1 MICFD
6 VEVNGEP
13 YCRAGLDPTGVVS
26 VILNWVE
33 LMPEVLSSP
42 RGQPGPHT
50 SLTVSGYRVNGPIP
64 EDPDEPADLTHVHWG
79 EIARRLE
86 PGDEVRIR
94 IVAADEAD
102 DPMETPQLAPI
113 DENAEVDAEAEEEA
127 A

>member
-1 MICFD
+1 MIRFD
-6 VEVNGEP
+6 VEINGEP

-33 LMPEVLSSP
+33 LTPEVLSSP

-64 EDPDEPADLTHVHWG
+64 EDPDESADLTHVHWG
-79 EIARRLE
+79 EIARLLE

-94 IVAADEAD
+94 VVAADEAD
-102 DPMETPQLAPI
+102 DPMETPQLESSEEDAGEE
-113 DENAEVDAEAEEEA
+113 DAEVA

>member
-94 IVAADEAD
+94 IVAADAAD